1 MCNKHWIEILSGRQE
16 HKSSSGFGM
25 EKSIDKK
32 KPRRK
37 DEIKVEQENVDPAP
51 ELVDTAQVDDERA
64 KFWLKK
70 FKLST
75 ERAYL
80 STNLS
85 YTNASRA

>member
-1 MCNKHWIEILSGRQE
+1 MPKTLP
-16 HKSSSGFGM
+16 KLTTAM

-51 ELVDTAQVDDERA
+51 ELVDTAQVDDERT